1 MTRRASR
8 AAGDGRPHLLC
19 VSHTAD
25 VGGAP
30 TSLLLLLEHGLA
42 AHARTTVLFGADG
55 PMVERFRAVGVEV
68 VQVDRTLSPLRRLSA
83 VARVVAGDRPDVV
96 LANCAVPLSRDAAAS
111 ARALGVGVVWIQ
123 HESPDSVRS
132 RKLMPWMRRLATSI
146 VAVAQPIGDAYGDDG
161 RVVYVP
167 NGVDAGRFTPAV
179 ATGALRAELG
189 IPDRARVVAFV
200 GLLHASKG
208 VDVLLDLVPDLL
220 DSRPDVHMLL
230 VGDGPLLPAAEAL
243 AGGALAGRLH
253 VTGRRDDVPAVF
265 ALADLAVL
273 PSTAEAFPRVALEA
287 LACATPMVATD
298 VGDTAVVVRDG
309 VTGWCVAAGDPG
321 AFADALAEALDLPAE
336 QLAALGANGRALVL
350 DQFTLERTTAAV
362 TDLLGAAAR
371 CW

>member
-1 MTRRASR
+1 M
-8 AAGDGRPHLLC
+8 
-19 VSHTAD
+19 SHTAD

-83 VARVVAGDRPDVV
+83 VAWVVAGDRPDVV
-96 LANCAVPLSRDAAAS
+96 LANCAVPSSRDGGER
-111 ARALGVGVVWIQ
+111 RALGVGVVWIQ
-123 HESPDSVRS
+123 RESPDSVRS
-132 RKLMPWMRRLATSI
+132 RKLMPWMRRWPTSI
-146 VAVAQPIGDAYGDDG
+146 VAVSQPIRDAYGDDG

-189 IPDRARVVAFV
+189 IPDQARVVAFV

-220 DSRPDVHMLL
+220 DSRPDVHVLL
-230 VGDGPLLPAAEAL
+230 VGDGPLLPAAETL

-253 VTGRRDDVPAVF
+253 VTGRRRRAGGVRAGGSRRAAV
-265 ALADLAVL
+265 DRRGV
-273 PSTAEAFPRVALEA
+273 SRVALEA

-336 QLAALGANGRALVL
+336 QLAALGANGRPSCSISS
-350 DQFTLERTTAAV
+350 RSS
-362 TDLLGAAAR
+362 AR
-371 CW
+371 RPP